1 MKALEVNFDGLVGP
15 THHYG
20 GLAPGNLASQTHR
33 RQTSRPRDAALE
45 GLRKM
50 KRLAE
55 LGMPQAVLPPHE
67 RPDLAFL
74 REHGFSGTDADV
86 VQSALHTRP
95 DLLSIASSASA
106 MWAAN
111 AATVSPSADTR
122 DGRVHLTPAN
132 LSSTLH
138 RRREPVFTTRL
149 FRTIFADRNR
159 FAVHDPLPDDPAFA
173 DEGAANHA
181 RLCREHG
188 EPGLEVFIFGRD
200 EAGAMTQR
208 YPARQTRAAGE
219 AIAHRH
225 GLSADRTMFVQQNPA
240 AIDAGVFHNDVIAVA
255 NETVLLCHAQ
265 AYVNQRQVLD
275 ELAARFPDL
284 QRIEITSD
292 ELTVEDAVST
302 YLFNSQLITL
312 PNGEMLLLCPG
323 ECAEHTG
330 TRAVLD
336 RIVGHNG
343 PIAGVEFVDVRQS
356 MQNGGGPACLRLRV
370 VLTEAELAAV
380 HQPVLL
386 TEQLDRR
393 LADWISRHYREELTI
408 DSLGDPRLVDEVRAA
423 LDELSQILNLGAI
436 YPFQQ

>member
-50 KRLAE
+50 KRLAD
-55 LGMPQAVLPPHE
+55 LGIPQAVLPPHE

-74 REHGFSGTDADV
+74 REHGFSGTDAEV
-86 VQSALHTRP
+86 VQSSLHTRP

-132 LSSTLH
+132 LISTLH

-149 FRTIFADRNR
+149 FRTIFADSNH

-173 DEGAANHA
+173 DEGAANHV
-181 RLCREHG
+181 RFCREHG
-188 EPGLEVFIFGRD
+188 EPGLEVFVFGRN
-200 EAGAMTQR
+200 EAGPTTQR

-225 GLSADRTMFVQQNPA
+225 GLSADRTMFVRQNPA

-275 ELAARFPDL
+275 ELAGRFPDL

-292 ELTVEDAVST
+292 ELTVQDAVST

-312 PNGEMLLLCPG
+312 PNGEMLLLCPA
-323 ECAEHTG
+323 ECADHP
-330 TRAVLD
+330 RARAALD
-336 RIVGHNG
+336 RIVDHNG

-370 VLTEAELAAV
+370 VLTEAELDAV
-380 HQPVLL
+380 HQPILL

-393 LADWISRHYREELTI
+393 LADWIGRHYREELTI

-423 LDELSQILNLGAI
+423 LDELSQILELGAI